1 MGRPKRRHKSAA
13 AAEPAGEPGMAE
25 GALRISSAH
34 LAASI
39 TGIAGPGGG
48 TDEKPVGT
56 VWLGLARRGGKT
68 ESRLLK
74 LGGSRDRIRTI
85 AAFSALRWLADA
97 ALTQRLER

>member
-1 MGRPKRRHKSAA
+1 
-13 AAEPAGEPGMAE
+13 MAE

-34 LAASI
+34 LAVSI

-56 VWLGLARRGGKT
+56 VWVGLARRAGKT
-68 ESRLLK
+68 ETRHLK

-85 AAFSALRWLADA
+85 AAYSALRWLADA
-97 ALTQRLER
+97 ALAQR